1 MAKQARTA
9 RTAAAAGSGAAAI
22 PGASVPAETTEP
34 EYFMRDGKL
43 TRRTFIKGVGAI
55 TVASA
60 LGFGPGVGGLGGPG
74 GSDGSGAG
82 GFGSCPV
89 ALASQGEVAPDAE
102 AGERSVHA
110 VCTVNCTSRCH
121 LQGTVRDGK
130 LVRVEPGDMPGRPGY
145 ANACLRSMSYIKR
158 VQDERERVMWP
169 MKRVGERGSGEFER
183 ITWDEAM
190 DIIAEK
196 LNPVI
201 AENPQEASF
210 YSFTGDLGKM
220 SWEASTRY
228 AACIGATTWD
238 IEGIMGDRGATMGMT
253 MCFGSGRGAHDS
265 RDYVNS
271 KLLIVWGRNVA
282 DTHTSEL
289 RDYVAAKKAGCKI
302 VVIDPRQSS
311 TAAMAD
317 EWIAINPQ
325 TDPALALGMMRWII
339 SHDRHSKEK
348 LVQESCAPYLI
359 REDDLQYARDAEGNY
374 LVWDEATQT
383 AVAAPAAADVKVGPV
398 VPALSG
404 SFEVEG
410 VACRTAFD
418 HLVDACEPYTPEYT
432 AQICGIEA
440 ETVERLAQEYIDAQP
455 AGIRM
460 GQGMQRVYHSYAP
473 FRAVATLAMVAG
485 YIGVNGGGAS
495 HAGGTATTR
504 PVADYTGPVYNYTN
518 WSDTGNAANL
528 LSTSVLYS
536 AAEKAD
542 PLPIRFMWFACSNF
556 INMSPDSNR
565 IVKSVIPGMEFIVT
579 VDPWWTWTAKYS
591 DIVLPGTS
599 YWEHWDIID
608 RSPWVM
614 FNQPAIEPMGESKS
628 DTEIMTMLAQR
639 TGVGDYWD
647 KTDEEWVREFV
658 GTDHPAWD
666 DFDWDRDVV
675 EQGIY
680 GRSDAVYDPAIVY
693 EDGAGYKTPTGK
705 FEFYTESMADF
716 DEEVPTWL
724 PPCEDPRGGDLAEK
738 YPLVFIQYHDRL
750 NVHTQHMLIPALA
763 NVQSEPLL
771 QMNPVDAEARG
782 LKHGDIVRAFND
794 RGEFCVR
801 LFVTEGIVPGTVAT
815 QSGWTPDHS
824 LKNSCY
830 QNLTHFTICD
840 AEEAYSETN
849 SAFYDVLVE
858 VEKVADAEEAPES
871 VIEKTAST
879 VAAEGTGMDG
889 EGENGSATETGAT
902 DAEGA
907 TKGEEE

>member
-1 MAKQARTA
+1 MGKETQANATA
-9 RTAAAAGSGAAAI
+9 
-22 PGASVPAETTEP
+22 P
-34 EYFMRDGKL
+34 EYFMRDGKIA
-43 TRRTFIKGVGAI
+43 RRTFIKGVGAI

-60 LGFGPGVGGLGGPG
+60 MGFGPSL
-74 GSDGSGAG
+74 DAG
-82 GFGSCPV
+82 C
-89 ALASQGEVAPDAE
+89 ALASQGEVAPDAD
-102 AGERSVHA
+102 AGEKCVHA

-158 VQDERERVMWP
+158 VQNEQERVMWP

-183 ITWDEAM
+183 ITWGEAM
-190 DIIAEK
+190 DLIAEK
-196 LNPVI
+196 LNPII
-201 AENPQEASF
+201 ADDPTHASF
-210 YSFTGDLGKM
+210 YSFTGDLGKL

-265 RDYVNS
+265 RDYLNS

-302 VVIDPRQSS
+302 IVIDPRQSS

-317 EWIAINPQ
+317 EWIGINPQ

-339 SHDRHSKEK
+339 ENGRQASDK
-348 LVQESCAPYLI
+348 LVSESCAPYLI
-359 REDDLQYARDAEGNY
+359 DEATRQYARDAEGNY
-374 LVWDEATQT
+374 LVWDEAAQA
-383 AVAAPAAADVKVGPV
+383 AVAAPAAADIKAGAVT
-398 VPALSG
+398 PALSG
-404 SFEVEG
+404 TFEVDG
-410 VACRTAFD
+410 ATCRTAYD

-432 AQICGIEA
+432 AQICGIDA
-440 ETVERLAQEYIDAQP
+440 DTVTRLAQEYADAQP
-455 AGIRM
+455 AAIRM

-485 YIGVNGGGAS
+485 YIGVPGGGAS

-504 PVADYTGPVYNYTN
+504 PVADYTGPVYNYTG
-518 WSDTGNAANL
+518 WADTGKTANM

-536 AAEKAD
+536 AAEQAD
-542 PLPIRFMWFACSNF
+542 PMPIEFMWFANSNF

-565 IVKSVIPGMEFIVT
+565 IVNSVIPGMGFIVT

-591 DIVLPGTS
+591 DIVLPATT
-599 YWEHWDIID
+599 YWEHWDLID

-614 FNQPAIEPMGESKS
+614 FNQPGIQPMGESKS
-628 DTEIMTMLAQR
+628 DVEIMTMLAQR
-639 TGVGDYWD
+639 TGVEQYWD
-647 KTDEEWVREFV
+647 KTDEEWIAEFV

-858 VEKVADAEEAPES
+858 VEKAESASDVAADEGGAGATVAGRRS

-879 VAAEGTGMDG
+879 LAAQASGMD
-889 EGENGSATETGAT
+889 
-902 DAEGA
+902 AE
-907 TKGEEE
+907 